1 MSGRT
6 LQIQATKP
14 QAEFLTLKAKYRLFC
29 AGLGSGKSETMASA
43 ALIDASQSASVLVGL
58 YAPTFDL
65 VRLITAPRIQLKLAE
80 HGIAHRY
87 NKNDNAIYTSSAG
100 FGDFI
105 MRTLDNPERIVGY
118 ETYTAHADELDTLR
132 TEHARKAWNQIIA
145 RNRQRPSGMAELFNQ
160 ASAYTT
166 PEGFKFCH
174 DRWVANRTE
183 SYAMVQAATYSNPY
197 LPEDY
202 ISSLRESYPTE
213 LIDAYIEGRFVNL
226 TTGTVYSAYDRE
238 RCRSTETV
246 RPQEP
251 LFIGQDFNVGAM
263 ASTVYVRRP
272 NGWHAVE
279 QLTGIY
285 DTPALIKTI
294 DSRFGGHQITIY
306 PDASGASRKTVNA
319 STSDIALLSQA
330 GYRVK
335 APNKNPA
342 VKDRIMSVNGG
353 FERGELWVND
363 RACPDVTACLEQQ
376 AYDKNGEPDKQ
387 SGFDHQND
395 ATGYMPAFE
404 MPIRKPVA
412 DIGRIRF

>member
-1 MSGRT
+1 
-6 LQIQATKP
+6 
-14 QAEFLTLKAKYRLFC
+14 
-29 AGLGSGKSETMASA
+29 MASA

-87 NKNDNAIYTSSAG
+87 NKNDNAIYTSSSG

-118 ETYTAHADELDTLR
+118 ETYTAHADEIDTLR

-145 RNRQRPSGMAELFNQ
+145 RNRQRPSGIADLFNQ

-202 ISSLRESYPTE
+202 ISSLRESYPSE

-238 RCRSTETV
+238 RCRSLETIKS
-246 RPQEP
+246 QEP
-251 LFIGQDFNVGAM
+251 LFIGQDFNVAAM
-263 ASTVYVRRP
+263 ASTVYVRRL
-272 NGWHAVE
+272 NGWHAVD

-285 DTPALIKTI
+285 DTPALINVI
-294 DSRFGGHQITIY
+294 DERYAGHQITIY

-363 RACPDVTACLEQQ
+363 RACPDVTTCLEQQ